1 MNKNSDCFL
10 EMEFDE
16 HVEHY
21 FTGAKF
27 DDHDGE

>member
-16 HVEHY
+16 HY

-27 DDHDGE
+27 DDCDGE